1 MRDSAASTSSIEQ
14 PTIRRLIVCALN
26 LTTLAGVGM
35 LMARL
40 LSVNGWNWAE
50 MGLLVCFL
58 LSAPWTILGFWNALI
73 GFLLLRLTRNPAA
86 IVNPALAR
94 ASEADPIL
102 ARTALLMCIRHED
115 VAPVARRI
123 ALMRAD
129 LEASGHGRA
138 FHIHLLSDS
147 SDPASIEA
155 EEAAIAAL
163 RAADPF
169 PQEIHYRRRTDNAGY
184 KAGNI
189 REFCERAGADYDF
202 MVTLDADSLMSAP
215 ALLRL
220 VRVCQANPQLGILQ
234 TLAVGLPSDS
244 FFARLF
250 QFGMRQGMRTYT
262 MGSAWWQGDCGPYWG
277 HNALI
282 RIAPFRDHCHLPIL
296 PGKPPLGGR
305 ILSHDQVEA
314 ALMRR
319 AGFEVRVL
327 PEEGGSYEEN
337 PPALPDFI
345 TRDLRW
351 CQGNMQ
357 YFRLLGMKGLLP
369 ASRIQ
374 LFLAVMMYIGAPAW
388 IIFILLGAV
397 QPFLP
402 QTGTEVFPVE
412 LGLTLFGLMFGMS
425 LSPKLLGVLDLL
437 LQARERRRYGGILRI
452 TAGALLE
459 FISMTLLAPSV
470 ALAETLFMAGLPFG
484 RAVIWSSQRRSGY
497 AVSWSAA
504 AKGLWPQFA
513 LAAGLLA
520 ILWHGAP
527 GALPWAAPLLVGLF
541 GAIPITVLTASPA
554 FGRWA
559 SRWRICAIPEEFEA
573 VEIVEK
579 LQGRKLEAAEI
590 QLSPVIPAPSRD
602 PA

>member
-1 MRDSAASTSSIEQ
+1 MRDSAASSATIVQ
-14 PTIRRLIVCALN
+14 PTGRRLIVSTLN

-35 LMARL
+35 LMTKL

-58 LSAPWTILGFWNALI
+58 LSAPWTILGFWNAFI
-73 GFLLLRLTRNPAA
+73 GFLLLRFSRNPAA
-86 IVNPALAR
+86 LVNPALAR
-94 ASEADPIL
+94 GTDQDPIL
-102 ARTALLMCIRHED
+102 ARTALLFCIRHED
-115 VAPVARRI
+115 MGPVARRI
-123 ALMRAD
+123 ALMRQD
-129 LEASGHGRA
+129 LENSTHGRA
-138 FHIHLLSDS
+138 FHLHLLSDS
-147 SDPASIEA
+147 SDAESIKA
-155 EEAAIAAL
+155 EESAFAAL
-163 RAADPF
+163 KASDPH
-169 PQEIHYRRRTDNAGY
+169 PEELHYRRRTDNSGY

-189 REFCERAGADYDF
+189 REFCERAGDSYDF

-220 VRVCQANPQLGILQ
+220 VRTLQANPQLGILQ
-234 TLAVGLPSDS
+234 TLAVGLPSGS

-327 PEEGGSYEEN
+327 PIEGGSYEEN

-357 YFRLLGMKGLLP
+357 YFRLLGMQGLLP

-388 IIFILLGAV
+388 MGFIALGALL
-397 QPFLP
+397 PFLP
-402 QTGTEVFPVE
+402 QAGTEPFPAT
-412 LGLTLFGLMFGMS
+412 LGLSLFGIMFTMS
-425 LSPKLLGVLDLL
+425 LAPKLFGVLDLL
-437 LQARERRRYGGILRI
+437 IQKSERRRYGGTLRI
-452 TAGALLE
+452 LIGAVLE
-459 FISMTLLAPSV
+459 FVSMTLLAPTV
-470 ALAETLFMAGLPFG
+470 ALAETLFMIGLPFG
-484 RAVIWSSQRRSGY
+484 RAVIWSSQQRDSH
-497 AVSWSAA
+497 AVSWGAA
-504 AKGLWPQFA
+504 AKGLWPQF
-513 LAAGLLA
+513 LLGA
-520 ILWHGAP
+520 ILLVVFSIGAP
-527 GALPWAAPLLVGLF
+527 GALPWTTPLLAGLF
-541 GAIPITVLTASPA
+541 LAIPITVLTASPS
-554 FGRWA
+554 FGRFA
-559 SRWRICAIPEEFEA
+559 ERWRLCAIPEEFEA
-573 VEIVEK
+573 VEIVEA
-579 LQGRKLEAAEI
+579 LQGRLVKVPAEVSEVSI
-590 QLSPVIPAPSRD
+590 QPA
-602 PA
+602 

>member
-1 MRDSAASTSSIEQ
+1 MRDSAAAPVTIVQ
-14 PTIRRLIVCALN
+14 PTGRRLIVCALN

-35 LMARL
+35 LMAKL

-58 LSAPWTILGFWNALI
+58 LSAPWTILGFWNAFI
-73 GFLLLRLTRNPAA
+73 GFLLLRFSRDPASL
-86 IVNPALAR
+86 VNPALAR
-94 ASEADPIL
+94 ASSKDPIL
-102 ARTALLMCIRHED
+102 ARTALLFCIRHED
-115 VAPVARRI
+115 MGPVARRI

-129 LEASGHGRA
+129 LEANGHGRA
-138 FHIHLLSDS
+138 FDLHLLSDS
-147 SDPASIEA
+147 SDAESIAA
-155 EEAAIAAL
+155 EESAFAAL
-163 RAADPF
+163 QAADPH
-169 PQEIHYRRRTDNAGY
+169 PSGLHYRRRTDNSGY

-189 REFCERAGADYDF
+189 REFCERAGDQYDF
-202 MVTLDADSLMSAP
+202 MVTLDADSLMSAE

-220 VRVCQANPQLGILQ
+220 VRVLQSNPQLGILQ
-234 TLAVGLPSDS
+234 TLAVGLPSGS

-305 ILSHDQVEA
+305 VLSHDQVEA

-319 AGFEVRVL
+319 AGYEVRVL
-327 PEEGGSYEEN
+327 PVEGGSYEEN

-357 YFRLLGMKGLLP
+357 YFRLLGMPGLLP

-388 IIFILLGAV
+388 VGFILLGAV
-397 QPFLP
+397 MPFLP
-402 QTGTEVFPVE
+402 QTGSEPFPVE
-412 LGLTLFGLMFGMS
+412 LGLSLFGIMFSMS
-425 LSPKLLGVLDLL
+425 LAPKLLGVLDLL
-437 LQARERRRYGGILRI
+437 LQSGERRRYGGITRI
-452 TAGALLE
+452 LVGAVLE
-459 FISMTLLAPSV
+459 FISMTLLAPSI

-497 AVSWSAA
+497 AVPWLVAV
-504 AKGLWPQFA
+504 KGFWPQVLLGLLLLSA
-513 LAAGLLA
+513 LA
-520 ILWHGAP
+520 IGAP

-541 GAIPITVLTASPA
+541 GAIPITVLTASPIL
-554 FGRWA
+554 GRFA
-559 SRWRICAIPEEFEA
+559 ERWRLCAIPEEFET
-573 VEIVEK
+573 VEIVEQ
-579 LQGRKLEAAEI
+579 LQGPADHPAELPQTSV
-590 QLSPVIPAPSRD
+590 QLV
-602 PA
+602 